1 MTFTINKDKKR
12 VCISCGYETSLRD
25 RCPQCGCV
33 GYRRLP
39 DGSIEMRF
47 NRSGMRGFEQPR
59 RRERERKEK
68 QPREEEI

>member
-33 GYRRLP
+33 GYRRLR

-47 NRSGMRGFEQPR
+47 NRSGMTGSVPR
-59 RRERERKEK
+59 RERRERKERR
-68 QPREEEI
+68 PREDET